1 MEAPEMGGLGN
12 ETSTIMRIWT
22 GTVRTADRAVYAAY
36 VEETGMREYRQTPG
50 NLAAHLLLR
59 DLPDGLTEVMTVS
72 HWDSVEAIEAF
83 AGKNIGRAVFY
94 PQDDRYL
101 VDHGET
107 VRHYEVVPPG

>member
-1 MEAPEMGGLGN
+1 MEGPEN
-12 ETSTIMRIWT
+12 ERSKIMRIWT

-59 DLPDGLTEVMTVS
+59 DLADGLTEVMTVS

-83 AGKNIGRAVFY
+83 AGKDIERAVYY
-94 PQDDRYL
+94 PEDDQYL
-101 VDHGET
+101 VEHGET
-107 VRHYEVVPPG
+107 VRHYEVVPPTE